1 MQLDHEISGF
11 RVMAFMYLSYTYPSV
26 NNVIIIVNLGLYSFF
41 DGDWSVFANS
51 E

>member
-26 NNVIIIVNLGLYSFF
+26 NNVIVNLGLASLTVIGAYLQIVN
-41 DGDWSVFANS
+41 SVI
-51 E
+51 